1 MTTSGVMRTAASW
14 SPLLA
19 LDAVGSDRG
28 SAGAM
33 EESTQSPRLLI
44 VDESRMARAALIKRV
59 RERYGFRE
67 EVNSE
72 SAWQALVLDHSI
84 QLVIC
89 PLTLPLLEGDGL
101 LVRVRASRLAR
112 LRQMPVLVI
121 AGDNQ
126 EANQRARELG
136 ASDLVSRS
144 IESGELLER
153 IATLIDLAQMESEL
167 ARQATNPAQH
177 PLTGLPTRQ
186 HIELQAASALAQ
198 SLRHGAPASIL
209 VMGFDR
215 FDALRSEHGDE
226 LAGKLQQKLASI
238 LAQKVRK
245 EDSLG
250 HYSDSELAVVSPGTP
265 YPACEAFAN
274 RLREAFAVAH
284 IAVHGQRLALSVS
297 VGVANTPVDRAAS
310 ATSLLALAGERLK
323 TARQAGGNRVLACV
337 DQAEPQ
343 APVPRLGHA
352 IDLIRAGN
360 DAAVVP
366 HLAHLCR
373 EILPFLELLE
383 REWKLGLPLAGIRE
397 RMQDRER
404 ESEDTRQA

>member
-1 MTTSGVMRTAASW
+1 MRMAASL
-14 SPLLA
+14 SPSLA
-19 LDAVGSDRG
+19 AEAIGSDRDT
-28 SAGAM
+28 SGAM
-33 EESTQSPRLLI
+33 EDPAQSPRILI

-67 EVNSE
+67 EVNGE
-72 SAWQALVLDHSI
+72 AAWQALVLDHSI

-101 LVRVRASRLAR
+101 LARVRASRLAR

-144 IESGELLER
+144 IDGGELLAR
-153 IATLIDLAQMESEL
+153 IATLIDLAQVESEL

-186 HIELQAASALAQ
+186 HVELQAASALAQ
-198 SLRHGAPASIL
+198 SLRHDAPASIL

-215 FDALRSEHGDE
+215 FDALRSEHGDD
-226 LAGKLQQKLASI
+226 LAGKLQQRLASI

-245 EDSLG
+245 EDTLG

-337 DQAEPQ
+337 DQAQPQ

-352 IDLIRAGN
+352 IDLIRAGHA
-360 DAAVVP
+360 DAVVP
-366 HLAHLCR
+366 HLAQLGR

-397 RMQDRER
+397 RMLERER
-404 ESEDTRQA
+404 DSEDTRQA